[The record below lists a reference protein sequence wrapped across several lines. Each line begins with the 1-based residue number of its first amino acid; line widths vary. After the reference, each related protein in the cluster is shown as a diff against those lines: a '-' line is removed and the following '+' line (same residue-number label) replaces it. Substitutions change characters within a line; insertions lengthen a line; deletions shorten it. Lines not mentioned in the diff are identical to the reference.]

1 MRKIFFIYTYY
12 QKNDPVANS
21 SLFELFF
28 LEASH
33 FSEDSYAEKS
43 KPITSNNEANILLDR
58 FVSNYDQIKKSFLY
72 YFNHTKSEC
81 MTSMEMPSCDAH

>member
-43 KPITSNNEANILLDR
+43 RPITSNNEANILRSCELW
-58 FVSNYDQIKKSFLY
+58 FLKQSNIKLVK
-72 YFNHTKSEC
+72 
-81 MTSMEMPSCDAH
+81 